1 MLCLERHTGGLAGIT
16 VGEIFEERQAHRGSC
31 WRCRDGTEQSE
42 LCRQQ
47 TKVRRSTVRPCAHRS
62 PAPPRVSLG

>member
-1 MLCLERHTGGLAGIT
+1 MIPCLERHIGGLAGIT
-16 VGEIFEERQAHRGSC
+16 VEEIFEERQAHRGSC

-47 TKVRRSTVRPCAHRS
+47 TKVRRSTV
-62 PAPPRVSLG
+62 